1 MSWPAS
7 AVGRIYTSLGQA
19 ECCWIADCLGRV
31 RGYGLD
37 RVLITCSSTNKGS
50 RRIVTATGSHPGAYA
65 KTPYARLI
73 NQLNL

>member
-7 AVGRIYTSLGQA
+7 AVGRIYISLDQA
-19 ECCWIADCLGRV
+19 ECRWIADCLGRV

-73 NQLNL
+73 NQFN